1 MDRIQMTV
9 AAMLMGAALVAA
21 SPAQSDTADGKT
33 LAFDVVSIREN
44 KTGGFTF
51 SPVMGPTADGYRV
64 TNLPL
69 TLPIL
74 TAYVPTVGGATFFS
88 KDTVLGLPDWVN
100 SDRYD
105 VNAKI
110 SDADRERWQKPAEQ
124 PAMLRAMLQAAL
136 AERCKLAVHR
146 ETKEDSVMFLELA
159 KGGPKF
165 KATDPAAEHPGG
177 IKLPFGGMMVPSS
190 DGMTLYGA
198 SMTSVATL
206 LSTMSNGGAT
216 VVDRT
221 GLTGSYD
228 IVIKR
233 PERPMADAT
242 AGSPNMVTATDP
254 SSSLMALDALGLKL
268 RPGKSV
274 VERLVI
280 DHIERPSAN

>member
-1 MDRIQMTV
+1 MDRMRTAV
-9 AAMLMGAALVAA
+9 AAMLTGVALVAA
-21 SPAQSDTADGKT
+21 SPAQSVPANGGAM
-33 LAFDVVSIREN
+33 AFDVVSIREN
-44 KTGGFTF
+44 KSGGFTF

-69 TLPIL
+69 TLPLL
-74 TAYVPTVGGATFFS
+74 TAYIPTVGGATFFS

-105 VNAKI
+105 FDAKI
-110 SDADRERWQKPAEQ
+110 SDADRDRWQKPGEQ

-136 AERCKLAVHR
+136 VERCKLAVHR

-177 IKLPFGGMMVPSS
+177 IKLPFGGMMVPNS
-190 DGMTLYGA
+190 DGMMLYGA

-206 LSTMSNGGAT
+206 LSTMSNGGVT

-221 GLTGSYD
+221 GLAGSYD

-233 PERPMADAT
+233 PERPVADGA
-242 AGSPNMVTATDP
+242 AGSPNMVTAADP

-268 RPGKSV
+268 RPGKAV
-274 VERLVI
+274 VERLLI